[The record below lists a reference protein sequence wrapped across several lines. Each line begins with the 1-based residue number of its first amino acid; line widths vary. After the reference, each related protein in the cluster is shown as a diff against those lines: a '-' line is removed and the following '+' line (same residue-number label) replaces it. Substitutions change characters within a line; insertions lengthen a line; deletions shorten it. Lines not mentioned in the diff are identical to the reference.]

1 LRRYWPALPREF
13 WQALCAGLLSRLAG
27 APGIGTVLASRA
39 AGPLLQG
46 VLPPVAGVLPGRWC
60 RSCCAGTLGSPASAP
75 WSFTPGVWCCRP
87 CAATGA
93 LCRNR
98 GPMPRPGPSARSPGG
113 DPPGVRD
120 FGLPGGLRQD
130 GRTAGG
136 HAPGP
141 GRCLHAPEKN
151 TKKVRL
157 SGSKNLSPEQR
168 KRKKMEDSFP
178 QSFQLCRIGKIW
190 DENCVGFV
198 F

>member
-1 LRRYWPALPREF
+1 MRRERPLAAVWPALRVNSGRRCAPGFSPAWQAPPASGQCSPPGRPGRCCRACCRRWREF
-13 WQALCAGLLSRLAG
+13 CRGAGVGPAVRERQDPQRLRRG
-27 APGIGTVLASRA
+27 PLRRA
-39 AGPLLQG
+39 FGVAGP
-46 VLPPVAGVLPGRWC
+46 V
-60 RSCCAGTLGSPASAP
+60 
-75 WSFTPGVWCCRP
+75 
-87 CAATGA
+87 
-93 LCRNR
+93 
-98 GPMPRPGPSARSPGG
+98 PRPGPSAVTGPYAATAVGG

-151 TKKVRL
+151 TKSVRL